1 MSIITPHE
9 SDADLLTPEDVQKDV
24 AAFTNVLLEKQIKN
38 LVRDLMRRSDVFVAL
53 QELVASGR
61 FANQADALA
70 HAVRSLRYAT
80 LAQPE
85 A

>member
-24 AAFTNVLLEKQIKN
+24 AAFTNILLEKQIKN
-38 LVRDLMRRSDVFVAL
+38 LVRELMRRTDVYVTL

-61 FANQADALA
+61 FANEADALA
-70 HAVRSLRYAT
+70 HAVRTLRADS
-80 LAQPE
+80 LAQPQ